1 MLEKYKN
8 IIILLVLA
16 IVAYFL
22 FFRKKKTVE
31 ETIKEGVSGTLL
43 RSASE
48 SVRAVELSEEDEE
61 YNLLRQEYSDRY
73 GEAAKSSWTKSMI
86 QQKIDEYDERSKYLD
101 LLVEVSGED
110 KLEEASNMNSEEILR
125 MIETE
130 KQRKAQELDTAR
142 VAYKEATGEN
152 VDHTLGTSAIYALI
166 AEKLA
171 AAKNE
176 YVDFTGE
183 PAPASCTTAKAV
195 QNALANKKEQMKKDW
210 SARKN
215 HILSMAALV
224 ADKLK
229 NRGIVAV
236 KREIEAALNEVY
248 AYDDREFYVWFST
261 CYNKITSE
269 NRDFYGE
276 FKHLNTS
283 ILFWDSLQKVAGAIL
298 LRHENNYRELQID
311 EYGRVTN

>member
-31 ETIKEGVSGTLL
+31 ETINEGVSGTLL

-110 KLEEASNMNSEEILR
+110 KLEEASTMNSEEILR

-142 VAYKEATGEN
+142 VAYKEAIGEN

-166 AEKLA
+166 AEELA

-176 YVDFTGE
+176 YTDFTGE

-195 QNALANKKEQMKKDW
+195 RNALANKKEEMKKNW

-215 HILSMAALV
+215 HILSMASLV

-229 NRGIVAV
+229 TRGIVAV

-248 AYDDREFYVWFST
+248 AYDDRDFYVWFST

-276 FKHLNTS
+276 FKHLNTN

>member
-1 MLEKYKN
+1 MLGKNKN

-31 ETIKEGVSGTLL
+31 ETINEGVSGTLL

-110 KLEEASNMNSEEILR
+110 KLEEASTMNSEEILR

-176 YVDFTGE
+176 YTDFTGE

-215 HILSMAALV
+215 HILSIAALV
-224 ADKLK
+224 ADKLPT
-229 NRGIVAV
+229 RGLIHV
-236 KREIEAALNEVY
+236 KGELEKAFSEVY
-248 AYDDREFYVWFST
+248 AYDDRDFYVWYST
-261 CYNKITSE
+261 CENKVTSN
-269 NRDFYGE
+269 NRNFYLE
-276 FKHLNTS
+276 VKDLNTA
-283 ILFWDSLQKVAGAIL
+283 IWYVDPLKSLAGAIL
-298 LRHENNYRELQID
+298 MRHENNYRELQID